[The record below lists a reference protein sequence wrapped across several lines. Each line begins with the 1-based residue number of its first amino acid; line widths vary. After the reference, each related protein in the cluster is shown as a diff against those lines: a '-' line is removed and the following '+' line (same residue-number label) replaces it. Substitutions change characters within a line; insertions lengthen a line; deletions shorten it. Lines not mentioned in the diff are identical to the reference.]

1 MSPEVKTYVM
11 RQYTIIGKKKL
22 GKKMKRK
29 KVGPAVDIGSIAA
42 LIVATQGELPS
53 ASQPC
58 VRPYVHHIVTVV
70 ALALIM
76 F

>member
-1 MSPEVKTYVM
+1 
-11 RQYTIIGKKKL
+11 
-22 GKKMKRK
+22 MKRK